1 MSLDDTK
8 LNEIQK
14 SLTLIDASLRRIA
27 LALEAIAHKTDERFK
42 TPAEVQRE
50 NKPDSISPRAQSPR
64 TVKCVNR
71 AFRIFPGT

>member
-27 LALEAIAHKTDERFK
+27 LALESMAHKTDEHFK
-42 TPAEVQRE
+42 TPAETQRE
-50 NKPDSISPRAQSPR
+50 QPRQHIAKKPAA
-64 TVKCVNR
+64 K
-71 AFRIFPGT
+71 